1 MRMRNRLPP
10 CCLILNRSYECIII
24 MSSVR
29 TSSSKK
35 RKVDYVW
42 SNVLGCIPE
51 IEDNIKDD
59 AIEKLT
65 QACAPADFITYA
77 EPLRE
82 MICEGV
88 GLFGWADKL
97 VSIIELKKRLPSPSN
112 MTWDD
117 VKYIL
122 VGEIAKDTTILND
135 MVEPTDDEKKQLTSY
150 YNLVDKLV
158 AKNSEA
164 DSSFRL
170 SIIIFIIFLNLPESK
185 RKEYIVHCQPT
196 IQGHPTFSDYLIE
209 ISNGDKCLL
218 IEVKK
223 MHTTTSILLPA
234 VETAQVLREAHI
246 YLQEKRCSNLP
257 FILTNSIRWSFG
269 IAKLVGDKIEVTSIA
284 DYYIYA
290 NPDSLF
296 KIYSLIRKL
305 IE

>member
-1 MRMRNRLPP
+1 
-10 CCLILNRSYECIII
+10 
-24 MSSVR
+24 MSSVK

-42 SNVLGCIPE
+42 NDILGCIPE
-51 IEDNIKDD
+51 IEDNVKDD

-65 QACAPADFITYA
+65 QTCAPADFITYS
-77 EPLRE
+77 EPHRE
-82 MICEGV
+82 TICEAV
-88 GLFGWADKL
+88 GLFGWADKI
-97 VSIIELKKRLPSPSN
+97 VSLIELKKGLPSPSN

-122 VGEIAKDTTILND
+122 VGKIARDRTILND

-150 YNLVDKLV
+150 YNLVDNLV
-158 AKNSEA
+158 ATNSEA
-164 DSSFRL
+164 DASFRL
-170 SIIIFIIFLNLPESK
+170 SMIIFVIFLNLPESK
-185 RKEYIVHCQPT
+185 RNEYAIHCQPT
-196 IQGHPTFSDYLIE
+196 VQGLPIFSDYLIE
-209 ISNGDKCLL
+209 IANGDKCLL
-218 IEVKK
+218 VEVKK
-223 MHTTTSILLPA
+223 IRITTDILVPT

-246 YLQEKRCSNLP
+246 YLQEKRCSNLS

-284 DYYIYA
+284 DYDIHA

-305 IE
+305 IEK

>member
-1 MRMRNRLPP
+1 
-10 CCLILNRSYECIII
+10 
-24 MSSVR
+24 MSSVMSSV
-29 TSSSKK
+29 TSPPSKK
-35 RKVDYVW
+35 QKVDYVW
-42 SNVLGCIPE
+42 SDILGCIPE
-51 IEDNIKDD
+51 IEDNVKDD

-65 QACAPADFITYA
+65 QICTPADFINYS

-82 MICEGV
+82 TICEGA

-97 VSIIELKKRLPSPSN
+97 VSIIELKKGLPSPLN

-122 VGEIAKDTTILND
+122 VGEIARDMTILND
-135 MVEPTDDEKKQLTSY
+135 IVEPTDDEKKQLTSY
-150 YNLVDKLV
+150 YNLVDNLV
-158 AKNSEA
+158 AVNSEA

-185 RKEYIVHCQPT
+185 RNEYIVHCQPT

-209 ISNGDKCLL
+209 IVSGDKFLL
-218 IEVKK
+218 VKVKK
-223 MHTTTSILLPA
+223 IRITTSILVPT

-257 FILTNSIRWSFG
+257 FILTNSIQWSFG

-284 DYYIYA
+284 DYNIHA